1 MRVSLDQYCINVS
14 DLARSERFYT
24 EGLGLSVTHRIEIP
38 GVSEVVLEGASGNR
52 IQLAHHHGNDQPIQH
67 GHGLWKLY
75 LNTDDCAGLHARA
88 LAAGAESVSDPGSRR
103 LPLRDRADGRAHR
116 GLNPGQLRA
125 CSAGQTTSGRLSAES

>member
-52 IQLAHHHGNDQPIQH
+52 IQLAKHHGNDQPIEH

-88 LAAGAESVSDPGSRR
+88 LAAGAESVSEPVHLAEWNVDVAFIRDPDGYLFEIVQMGGPTGS
-103 LPLRDRADGRAHR
+103 
-116 GLNPGQLRA
+116 
-125 CSAGQTTSGRLSAES
+125 